1 VRYYETTF
9 IVNPQADDATIDR
22 QVQAV
27 TDLIVSN
34 GGKII
39 FDDRIGTR
47 RLAYPVAGLTQGYF
61 ASLIFES
68 TGAIVPILDRYYRIE
83 EPYLRYLTI
92 LFEGDPA
99 AVRERQKEFAA
110 RLEEREREDRERY
123 RRDRDEDG
131 EGRRYPRR
139 GDRDRDRGDRD
150 RGDRPGGYYNRPSAP
165 VTPAAPQA
173 PAAVVPPAVQPPAA
187 VPPPAA
193 PRDNQTDDEQL

>member
-1 VRYYETTF
+1 MRYYETTF

-68 TGAIVPILDRYYRIE
+68 TGLIVPILDRYYRIE

-139 GDRDRDRGDRD
+139 GDRDRDRDRD

-165 VTPAAPQA
+165 VTPAAPPA
-173 PAAVVPPAVQPPAA
+173 PAAVEPPAVQPPAA

-193 PRDNQTDDEQL
+193 PRNNQTDDEQL

>member
-9 IVNPQADDATIDR
+9 IVNPQADDATIHR

-27 TDLIVSN
+27 SDLIVSN

-123 RRDRDEDG
+123 RRERDDDG
-131 EGRRYPRR
+131 DGRRYPRR
-139 GDRDRDRGDRD
+139 GDRDRDRDRD
-150 RGDRPGGYYNRPSAP
+150 RGDRPGGSYNRPAA
-165 VTPAAPQA
+165 PAAPVA
-173 PAAVVPPAVQPPAA
+173 PAAAAPAPAA
-187 VPPPAA
+187 PPAA
-193 PRDNQTDDEQL
+193 PVPDKQTDDEQL

>member
-27 TDLIVSN
+27 SDLIVSN

-123 RRDRDEDG
+123 RRERDDDG
-131 EGRRYPRR
+131 DGRRYPRR
-139 GDRDRDRGDRD
+139 GDRDRDRDRD
-150 RGDRPGGYYNRPSAP
+150 RGDRPGGSYNRPAA
-165 VTPAAPQA
+165 PAAPVA
-173 PAAVVPPAVQPPAA
+173 PAAAAAPAPAA
-187 VPPPAA
+187 PPAA
-193 PRDNQTDDEQL
+193 PVPDKQTDDEQL

>member
-1 VRYYETTF
+1 MRYYETTF

-139 GDRDRDRGDRD
+139 GDRDRDRDRD

>member
-1 VRYYETTF
+1 MRYYETTF

-27 TDLIVSN
+27 SDLIVSN

-123 RRDRDEDG
+123 RRERDDDG
-131 EGRRYPRR
+131 DGRRYPRR
-139 GDRDRDRGDRD
+139 GDRDRDRDRD
-150 RGDRPGGYYNRPSAP
+150 RGDRPGGSYNRPAA
-165 VTPAAPQA
+165 PAAPVA
-173 PAAVVPPAVQPPAA
+173 PAAAAAPAPAA
-187 VPPPAA
+187 PPAA
-193 PRDNQTDDEQL
+193 PVPDKQTDDEQL